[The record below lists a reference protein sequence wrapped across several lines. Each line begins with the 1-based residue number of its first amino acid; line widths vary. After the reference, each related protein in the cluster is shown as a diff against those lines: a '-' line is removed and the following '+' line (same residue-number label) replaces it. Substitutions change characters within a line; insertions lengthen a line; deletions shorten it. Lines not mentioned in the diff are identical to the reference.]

1 MAHILHSFCS
11 HTFTAPGLTL
21 SPLSLTLFPDP
32 VTHHRGVRWPT
43 SSRPMASSTSLT
55 PSLQALA
62 GTPRVRLSLLLA
74 AVCLAVSRFISF
86 LLVRGRKEGLG
97 YTKGALLADG
107 INGEAFVDRAID
119 EALGG

>member
-1 MAHILHSFCS
+1 
-11 HTFTAPGLTL
+11 
-21 SPLSLTLFPDP
+21 
-32 VTHHRGVRWPT
+32 
-43 SSRPMASSTSLT
+43 MASSTSLT